1 MSTNGTDSTP
11 LFSAQFEQAADACAV
26 ISAEVDVLLAV
37 EPVEDIE
44 RVHVLVARMA
54 VLVALARRVEAADT
68 VRDTWDHF
76 TVTAEETALIADPLA
91 A

>member
-1 MSTNGTDSTP
+1 MTNAEASSP

-37 EPVEDIE
+37 EPVEDID

-68 VRDTWDHF
+68 VGDTWDHF
-76 TVTAEETALIADPLA
+76 TVTSEETALLADPLGA
-91 A
+91 

>member
-11 LFSAQFEQAADACAV
+11 LFSALFEETVTACAV
-26 ISAEVDVLLAV
+26 ISGEVDTLLAV

-44 RVHVLVARMA
+44 RVHVLVAHMA

-68 VRDTWDHF
+68 VGDTWDHF
-76 TVTAEETALIADPLA
+76 TVTAEESALLADPLA
-91 A
+91 